1 MNLETIFK
9 GLIALFIFNL
19 VMMFLFLPEDH
30 QFTDA
35 SLTTI
40 DIMVLLCVVLQL
52 ISLSFL
58 PRFSHT
64 ARSVFTASTFV
75 FVGLGFFSDEYF
87 FPNGLIVDNLNHII
101 GLVSGG
107 IIAMMYLTDLKKRFI
122 K

>member
-9 GLIALFIFNL
+9 GLIALFLFNL
-19 VMMFLFLPEDH
+19 VMMFLFLPNDQ

-35 SLTTI
+35 PLTTI

-52 ISLSFL
+52 ASLTFL
-58 PRFSHT
+58 PRFYPT
-64 ARSVFTASTFV
+64 ARSVFTASTCV
-75 FVGLGFFSDEYF
+75 FVGLSFFSGEYF
-87 FPNGLIVDNLNHII
+87 FPNGPVVDNLNYII

-107 IIAMMYLTDLKKRFI
+107 IIAMMYLTDLKKRFV